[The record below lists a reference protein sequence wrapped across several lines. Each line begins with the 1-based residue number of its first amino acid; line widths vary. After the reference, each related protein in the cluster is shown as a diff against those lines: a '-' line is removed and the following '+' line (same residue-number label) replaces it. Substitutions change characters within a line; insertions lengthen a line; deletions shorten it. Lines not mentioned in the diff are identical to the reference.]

1 MSEREAAERERYDD
15 DNILIDADEDRF
27 AWRRKIKSNP
37 TTRVAYRVGVG
48 VIGLAIV
55 IVGII
60 ALPLPGPGWLI
71 IFVGIGV
78 WASEFEWAA
87 KLLDWVK
94 VRVQAWT
101 AWVGRQNWFVRGL
114 VGLGILVLVL
124 AVFYAM
130 FAVSGV
136 PGFFPEFAKDWLGNL
151 PGL

>member
-1 MSEREAAERERYDD
+1 MSDREAAERERYDD
-15 DNILIDADEDRF
+15 DNILVDADEDRF
-27 AWRRKIKSNP
+27 EWRRKIKANP
-37 TTRVAYRVGVG
+37 TTRVAYRVAVG

-55 IVGII
+55 VVGVI

-71 IFVGIGV
+71 IFIGLGV

-87 KLLDWVK
+87 KLLRWVK
-94 VRVQAWT
+94 DKVQAWT
-101 AWVGRQNWFVRGL
+101 EWMGHQNWLVRGI
-114 VGLGILVLVL
+114 VGLGIIVLVL

-136 PGFFPEFAKDWLGNL
+136 PTFFPHWAKEWLGHL